1 MFGNVDGQ
9 PWLSGSITAED
20 GSTEVSPFVGLTTKL
35 S

>member
-9 PWLSGSITAED
+9 PWLNGTITAED
-20 GSTEVSPFVGLTTKL
+20 AATEVSPFVGLTVAH